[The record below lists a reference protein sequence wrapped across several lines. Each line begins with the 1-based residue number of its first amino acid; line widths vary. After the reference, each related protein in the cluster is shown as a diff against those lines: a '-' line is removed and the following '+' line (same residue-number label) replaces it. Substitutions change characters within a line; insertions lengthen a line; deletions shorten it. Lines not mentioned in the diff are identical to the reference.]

1 MGHDRHKHKETLS
14 VLLISNTGQ
23 NSKQFHISTLFLK
36 LAVSVVALVCVVAVA
51 VVFWFGT
58 DSRKT
63 AKLQEQL
70 TAQAEQMQK
79 LEEEKES
86 LKSRNIELTQKNEA
100 LRKEQQE
107 QHQEETTEEETQSSD
122 PFCPTRHP
130 YDGNG
135 MWIDPYAEG
144 HEYMSIHTKAEG
156 NVIAAGNGTVV
167 LVGSDET
174 HSLVIEID
182 HQNGYRTRY
191 MCMQEVEVNVQEGA
205 QAENGDVLAKILTD
219 DTQLDY
225 QVIFNDKIIDP
236 LLVIEAKG

>member
-36 LAVSVVALVCVVAVA
+36 LAVSIVALVCVVAVA

-100 LRKEQQE
+100 LRK
-107 QHQEETTEEETQSSD
+107 
-122 PFCPTRHP
+122 
-130 YDGNG
+130 
-135 MWIDPYAEG
+135 
-144 HEYMSIHTKAEG
+144 
-156 NVIAAGNGTVV
+156 
-167 LVGSDET
+167 
-174 HSLVIEID
+174 
-182 HQNGYRTRY
+182 
-191 MCMQEVEVNVQEGA
+191 
-205 QAENGDVLAKILTD
+205 
-219 DTQLDY
+219 
-225 QVIFNDKIIDP
+225 
-236 LLVIEAKG
+236 